1 KGGGAKREQTF
12 LALAQNMRT
21 HPADL
26 VERNFPIFQR
36 RISNEFLPASVVD
49 GLNFG
54 HNKRGSFRQVCH
66 QVLQLSDARQVIVV
80 RAILRQLQR
89 SEVIN
94 ALDLQIELLLK
105 LEDLRQRLRRFGDAT
120 LPFRDS
126 RISPRNPLYVLIPLA
141 YIREQM
147 RQIPLVGLRNIG
159 AGWCFF
165 FFHKIWARISGSL
178 PRLLC
183 EFWGL

>member
-1 KGGGAKREQTF
+1 
-12 LALAQNMRT
+12 MRT

-26 VERNFPIFQR
+26 VERYFPIFKD
-36 RISNEFLPASVVD
+36 RISNEFLPESVVD
-49 GLNFG
+49 RLNFG
-54 HNKRGSFRQVCH
+54 HNKRGSFRQLCH

-94 ALDLQIELLLK
+94 ALDFQIELLLK

-141 YIREQM
+141 SHPRTNASDPTCRNPEYRRGLVFSSSIRY
-147 RQIPLVGLRNIG
+147 
-159 AGWCFF
+159 A
-165 FFHKIWARISGSL
+165 ARISGSL